1 MVIVL
6 IELNAQYAVTHIS
19 PMMNIF
25 GCTHL
30 TKGMHITSAC
40 LAVGTLIVGALVKF
54 IPYGKC
60 EKLPAIPEGK
70 VSKTN

>member
-1 MVIVL
+1 MFA
-6 IELNAQYAVTHIS
+6 ELNAQYALVHVGLL
-19 PMMNIF
+19 MDIF

-40 LAVGTLIVGALVKF
+40 LGVGTLIVGALVKL
-54 IPYGKC
+54 IPYKKV
-60 EKLPAIPEGK
+60 ENLPAIPEGK